1 MFVNVSTIQ
10 GGYMS
15 ITAAVTFGVTGYM
28 TGTTIILWVVYT
40 IRTEPI
46 WEEHYAMN
54 RPDAA

>member
-1 MFVNVSTIQ
+1 
-10 GGYMS
+10 MS